1 MGANRGSARERP
13 NAERAALLASTA
25 ASVPSHAVPTTIRA
39 RRGAEIAAF
48 TATSADPPSSSAD
61 DASTVTTTAL
71 APTT

>member
-13 NAERAALLASTA
+13 NAERAVLASTA
-25 ASVPSHAVPTTIRA
+25 ASVPSHAVPATIRA

-48 TATSADPPSSSAD
+48 TATTAGPPSSSAD